1 MIYYLIVSARH
12 QEKTPAVFMYP
23 YSLDYQPHSM
33 TGTRI
38 QSALDPIFHLHIGPA
53 KTNYSMLVLLPLAT
67 LEFSLGLMH
76 YPDATLWS
84 LFILVHIYNE
94 SNISPYNLSPNAT
107 FTKWGKIAE
116 SKHYS

>member
-1 MIYYLIVSARH
+1 MICYLIVSARH

-53 KTNYSMLVLLPLAT
+53 KTNYSVLVLLPLAT

-94 SNISPYNLSPNAT
+94 SMFYWLSQ
-107 FTKWGKIAE
+107 
-116 SKHYS
+116 